1 MLRPCPK
8 VLPLD
13 QESVSLVER
22 WRAGDQQAAT
32 ELFRRYAGRL
42 IALARSR
49 LRGELTAR
57 VDPEDVVQSACRS
70 FFVGVRAGDYEL
82 EQEGDLWGLL
92 VAITLHKLQHQVAY
106 HKAQKRGGGAG
117 PDFGSENS
125 LFGLQPQ
132 ALAREPSPLEALTLI
147 EQLEQLVKALDPWQ
161 RQVLELRLQGYQ
173 LAEIALKTGKSLRTT
188 CRAIEQIKQQLSSNV
203 GDEV

>member
-1 MLRPCPK
+1 
-8 VLPLD
+8 
-13 QESVSLVER
+13 VSLVER
-22 WRAGDQQAAT
+22 WRGGDQQAAT

-49 LRGELTAR
+49 LRGELTTR

-82 EQEGDLWGLL
+82 EEEGDLWGLL

-117 PDFGSENS
+117 QDFGSENS
-125 LFGLQPQ
+125 LFSLQPQ
-132 ALAREPSPLEALTLI
+132 ALARDPSPLEALTLI
-147 EQLEQLVKALDPWQ
+147 EQLEHLVQALDPWH
-161 RQVLELRLQGYQ
+161 RQVLEFRLQGYQ

-188 CRAIEQIKQQLSSNV
+188 CRAIEQIKQHLERERS
-203 GDEV
+203 

>member
-13 QESVSLVER
+13 QQSVSLVER

-49 LRGELTAR
+49 LRGELTTR

-82 EQEGDLWGLL
+82 EEEGDLWGLL

-106 HKAQKRGGGAG
+106 HKAQKRGGGGADQ
-117 PDFGSENS
+117 DFGSENS

-132 ALAREPSPLEALTLI
+132 ALARDPSPLEALTLI
-147 EQLEQLVKALDPWQ
+147 EQLEQLVQALDPWH

-188 CRAIEQIKQQLSSNV
+188 CRAIEQIKQHLERERS
-203 GDEV
+203 